1 MKQKMLTNAADQAL
15 LATDAANRRQNRTS
29 SSTTIDFI
37 TVADWAARLQVSKRT
52 IFRMVDEGLIPPY
65 DLTVG
70 KTKRWHLST
79 YNNWVAA
86 RVGVN

>member
-1 MKQKMLTNAADQAL
+1 MKKSLTNTADKAL
-15 LATDAANRRQNRTS
+15 LGTDAANRCQNRTS
-29 SSTTIDFI
+29 ATTTTIDFI

-65 DLTVG
+65 DLAVG